1 MVAVF
6 LFLARPI
13 AAAEIDPPKPMPAEE
28 VARKMQLPPGF
39 KVTVFAAEPDVVQPM
54 AMTFDDRGRLWVVEC
69 LSYPD
74 WIAPDGKIVRNGK
87 LEAPKDPNRAKGR
100 DRITIFEDTDGD
112 GKHDKRTVFYDKGV
126 NFTGIEYGFGGVFV
140 TAPPY
145 LLFIPDKNRDDKPD
159 GKPQILLDGWDL
171 KAKHNAVNC
180 LKWGPD
186 GWLYG
191 CNGILSNSEVRVV
204 TKASRERKRP
214 EVGSRK
220 SEVGSRRT
228 TQRKS
233 KGGPPSIN
241 HQPSTINP
249 PVAHAPG
256 SPGVK
261 MNCGVWRYHP
271 TRKVFEVVAHGTT
284 NPWGLDFNADGE
296 MFITNC
302 VIKHVFH
309 VVPGG
314 HYERM
319 FGQDVTPHVYGLMQ
333 SCADHIHWGGGKW
346 TDSRGGAGVHD
357 KPGGGHA
364 HAGCMIY
371 LGDNWPAKYRGK
383 LFTCNIHGRRVNMDV
398 LKRHGSGYVA
408 SHGDDFLKVP
418 DPWFRGLELKY
429 GPDGGVYLTDWS
441 DTGECHDYNDVHRET
456 GRIYKITYGDVKP
469 WRGDLAKLDHT
480 RLVLLLDQANHWI
493 VRHALRRLYEYESIV
508 IRIKGKPE
516 DGVPKILWRLQG
528 SGFLTLSTRDIVRVW
543 SIRILLEN
551 RRFRTAIV
559 PSLVKW
565 AKNDK
570 SPRVR
575 LALASGLQRLP
586 VKDRWGI
593 AEALVAH
600 AEDAKDA
607 NIPLMIWYGIEL
619 AVTADRTRAIALL
632 KKTKIPLVRQYI
644 VRRLAETAK

>member
-1 MVAVF
+1 MLRFVMVAVF

-13 AAAEIDPPKPMPAEE
+13 AAAEKDPPKPMPAEE
-28 VARKMQLPPGF
+28 VTRTMQLPPGF
-39 KVTVFAAEPDVVQPM
+39 KVSVFAAEPDVVQPM

-100 DRITIFEDTDGD
+100 DRITIFEDTNGD

-469 WRGDLAKLDHT
+469 WRGDLAKASSD
-480 RLVLLLDQANHWI
+480 RLEKIAVHNNYWIRRRARRVLRERHPKKAFSFGQDKSREDFELA
-493 VRHALRRLYEYESIV
+493 HALRTVFE
-508 IRIKGKPE
+508 G
-516 DGVPKILWRLQG
+516 DGYSNEK
-528 SGFLTLSTRDIVRVW
+528 VRSVVNHV
-543 SIRILLEN
+543 L
-551 RRFRTAIV
+551 RTT
-559 PSLVKW
+559 
-565 AKNDK
+565 K
-570 SPRVR
+570 SPIVR
-575 LALASGLQRLP
+575 LAFASGLQRLP
-586 VKDRWGI
+586 VKDRWQI

-607 NIPLMIWYGIEL
+607 NIPLMIWYGIEP
-619 AVTADRTRAIALL
+619 AVTADRARAIALL